1 MEITDKDL
9 LEAWNENYRKA
20 QAEHEA
26 QTTIE
31 ETDILEPE
39 EDETPWYAILAGFGA
54 SIGSSY
60 LINNIIKNMVTMPG
74 NLRGKILIAIGT
86 AAVSGAVSNFVSR
99 ETERDVASIGQFVS
113 KIKKLWIGA

>member
-1 MEITDKDL
+1 MEITDKEL

-20 QAEHEA
+20 QEEHEA
-26 QTTIE
+26 QTTE
-31 ETDILEPE
+31 ETDILPPE
-39 EDETPWYAILAGFGA
+39 EEEAPWYAVLAGFGA

-60 LINNIIKNMVTMPG
+60 LINNIIKKMVTMPG

-99 ETERDVASIGQFVS
+99 ETERDVASIGRFVS